1 MPILVIRQE
10 GAGKS
15 LYLGTDSAWRWRRG
29 VEDKY
34 HYRFWSQIVRWMA
47 HGRYLAEKDGIKL
60 IPNPEKPR
68 VGEKLFLRCI
78 VLDRSGFPLE
88 EGEVNGLVRHAD
100 GNLEN
105 LSFRP
110 DPECPGVF
118 LSSLE
123 ATTGGKLEIEVIC
136 ESAGRNI
143 QTKLQVEEPN
153 LEKLGKPTNQVPL
166 EQLANLTAGLSVNY
180 EDAEKLITALSLI
193 PEPKPNIRIHSLR
206 SNLYWG
212 GFLFLLLAIYWT
224 GRKFF
229 GMV

>member
-1 MPILVIRQE
+1 MQMETWKTFLFAKTQNVQE
-10 GAGKS
+10 FF
-15 LYLGTDSAWRWRRG
+15 
-29 VEDKY
+29 
-34 HYRFWSQIVRWMA
+34 YRPW
-47 HGRYLAEKDGIKL
+47 
-60 IPNPEKPR
+60 KPQQ
-68 VGEKLFLRCI
+68 EQ
-78 VLDRSGFPLE
+78 
-88 EGEVNGLVRHAD
+88 A
-100 GNLEN
+100 
-105 LSFRP
+105 
-110 DPECPGVF
+110 
-118 LSSLE
+118 
-123 ATTGGKLEIEVIC
+123 EIEVIC

-166 EQLANLTAGLSVNY
+166 EQLANLSAGLSVNY
-180 EDAEKLITALSLI
+180 QDAEKLITALSLI

>member
-1 MPILVIRQE
+1 
-10 GAGKS
+10 
-15 LYLGTDSAWRWRRG
+15 
-29 VEDKY
+29 
-34 HYRFWSQIVRWMA
+34 MA
-47 HGRYLAEKDGIKL
+47 HGRYWAEKDGIKL

-88 EGEVNGLVRHAD
+88 EGKVNGLVRHAD

-105 LSFRP
+105 LSFRQ

-166 EQLANLTAGLSVNY
+166 EQLANLSAGLSVNY
-180 EDAEKLITALSLI
+180 QDAEKLITALSLI
-193 PEPKPNIRIHSLR
+193 PEPD
-206 SNLYWG
+206 
-212 GFLFLLLAIYWT
+212 
-224 GRKFF
+224 
-229 GMV
+229 